1 MTPFNFI
8 ESQKKNLISF
18 LQQIVRIPSQ
28 DGLDF
33 LKPIIKAVSQELKK
47 FGFKPILIGEKTN
60 QSILCF
66 CGRKGTGK
74 TLWLDAPLDTAA
86 VGNINKWK
94 YSPFSGKIV
103 QGKLYG
109 RGSGDCKAAIAIFVY
124 SAAAVFNSGKNIK
137 GQLILTFD
145 SGEQNGDFTG
155 MRNILKRGV
164 KADACIIGYPNTE
177 GIVIGSRGFLRMNVT
192 TFGKSAHTGARY
204 KVGVNAINKMVQFLN
219 GLEKLKLSHKK
230 SRLFNFGPRLTISTI
245 EGGRAIN
252 IVPDECKVKIDIRL
266 VPSQTKDRVLEEI
279 NNLVKKIEEK
289 DPHFKIEIKPYL
301 YEPAFQTSERSEIVR
316 ILKKNAE
323 EILKK
328 RVKLIACG
336 PANSGNII
344 GNKGIDTIA
353 GFGIDGDN
361 FHSENEYINLNFIIP
376 VTKVY
381 IKTISDFLT

>member
-1 MTPFNFI
+1 MVPFDSI
-8 ESQKKNLISF
+8 ESQKKNLIRF
-18 LQQIVRIPSQ
+18 LQQIVKIPSQ
-28 DGLDF
+28 DGVDF
-33 LKPIIKAVSQELKK
+33 LKPVIKAVSRELKK
-47 FGFKPILIGEKTN
+47 FGFKPILIKDRTST
-60 QSILCF
+60 SILCF
-66 CGRKGTGK
+66 CDRKGTGK

-94 YSPFSGKIV
+94 YSPFSGKIA

-155 MRNILKRGV
+155 MRNILKKGI

-177 GIVIGSRGFLRMNVT
+177 GIVIGSRGFLRLNVT

-204 KVGVNAINKMVQFLN
+204 KVGINAIHKMVQFLN

-230 SRLFNFGPRLTISTI
+230 SRLFNFGPKLTTSII
-245 EGGRAIN
+245 EGGYAIN

-266 VPSQTKDRVLEEI
+266 VPFQTKNRVLEEI
-279 NNLVKKIEEK
+279 NNLVKKLKKE
-289 DPHFKIEIKPYL
+289 DPCLKIEIKPYL

-323 EILKK
+323 KILKK

-344 GNKGIDTIA
+344 GNKKIDTIA
-353 GFGIDGDN
+353 GFGVNGDN
-361 FHSENEYINLNFIIP
+361 FHSENEYIELDSIIP
-376 VTKVY
+376 VAKVY
-381 IKTISDFLT
+381 IKTILDFLT

>member
-1 MTPFNFI
+1 MVPFDSI
-8 ESQKKNLISF
+8 ESQKKNLIRF
-18 LQQIVRIPSQ
+18 LQQIVKIPSQ
-28 DGLDF
+28 DGVDF
-33 LKPIIKAVSQELKK
+33 LKPVIKAVSRELKK
-47 FGFKPILIGEKTN
+47 FGFKPILIKDRTST
-60 QSILCF
+60 SILCF
-66 CGRKGTGK
+66 CDRKGTGK

-94 YSPFSGKIV
+94 YSPFSGKIA

-155 MRNILKRGV
+155 MRNILKKGI

-177 GIVIGSRGFLRMNVT
+177 GIVIGSRGFLRLNVT

-204 KVGVNAINKMVQFLN
+204 KVGINAIHKMVQFLN

-230 SRLFNFGPRLTISTI
+230 SRLFNFGPKLTTSII
-245 EGGRAIN
+245 EGGYAIN

-266 VPSQTKDRVLEEI
+266 VPFQTKNRVLEEI
-279 NNLVKKIEEK
+279 NNLVKKLKKE
-289 DPHFKIEIKPYL
+289 DPCLKIEIKPYL

-328 RVKLIACG
+328 QVKLIACG

-344 GNKGIDTIA
+344 GNKKIDTIA
-353 GFGIDGDN
+353 GFGVNGDN
-361 FHSENEYINLNFIIP
+361 FHSENEYIELDSIIP
-376 VTKVY
+376 VAKVY
-381 IKTISDFLT
+381 IKTILDFLT